1 MRTINLHNMKYIH
14 LFLIAFLLWAK
25 PSFAQIT
32 TEERLG
38 DTTFN
43 DGGWTLDPSDSSLAT
58 ICTGASA
65 YTQPNCGCINPGQNK
80 AGTGIISQAFM
91 FSASNTQYC
100 TISFWYDISSTNT
113 TDSFDVLEVKI
124 RDEWNPQR
132 PPIILARFNN
142 LAHASGSYRKEVIR
156 INWTLPEMS
165 KYQSM
170 IMPVL
175 LFEGKDSSGLTAF
188 YIDDVHLEMTS
199 GPPIIDF
206 SASDT
211 TINVGDSIAYT
222 NNSTG
227 GMLTCTWKLYDG
239 SSGQGYEEV
248 NDFVP
253 TSKRYDVA
261 GTYAVTLTA
270 YNQIGTKTMT
280 KQNYITVSP
289 KQGVG
294 VQKNENAP
302 TFTIFS
308 YPNPV
313 TDVLYLEFEDELVK
327 RDMRV
332 SITNQLGQEVR
343 YEILTSGTTQVGY
356 EMSELAS
363 GVYSIIV
370 SSGDVILTQKMI
382 KR

>member
-1 MRTINLHNMKYIH
+1 MKYIS
-14 LFLIAFLLWAK
+14 LFLFTFFLWVR
-25 PSFAQIT
+25 PGFAQIT

-43 DGGWTLDPSDSSLAT
+43 DGSWTLDPSDSSLAT
-58 ICTGASA
+58 ICTGAKA
-65 YTQPNCGCINPGQNK
+65 YTAPNCGCINSGQNK
-80 AGTGIISQAFM
+80 TGTGTISQIFM

-132 PPIILARFNN
+132 PPIVLARFNN

-165 KYQSM
+165 KYQSLL
-170 IMPVL
+170 MPIL

-211 TINVGDSIAYT
+211 TIYRGDSITFT
-222 NNSTG
+222 NNSVG
-227 GMLTCTWKLYDG
+227 GMLTSCTWKLYDG
-239 SSGQGYEEV
+239 STGQGYEEV
-248 NDFVP
+248 QDFVP
-253 TSKRYDVA
+253 ESKRYDVA

-270 YNQIGTKTMT
+270 YNQIGTETMT

-294 VQKNENAP
+294 VIHQNAP
-302 TFTIFS
+302 TYTVFT
-308 YPNPV
+308 YPNPA
-313 TDVLYLEFEDELVK
+313 TDVLSMEFKDELVK
-327 RDMRV
+327 RDIRV
-332 SITNQLGQEVR
+332 SIINRLGQEVR
-343 YEILTSGTTQVGY
+343 YEILSSGTTHAQYDVSSFAPG
-356 EMSELAS
+356 M
-363 GVYSIIV
+363 YSIVV
-370 SSGDVILTQKMI
+370 SSGDVVLVQKI
-382 KR
+382 VKR